1 MGNTNTVFKWLALI
15 VTTVLVGC
23 SPDPI
28 GSNDVITGD
37 KPSSPSISLQS
48 VLDHTRD
55 STNAIDRDS
64 KIIASASSNAREI
77 LSTTY
82 DSSTAEQKPRID
94 STLTAL
100 QLIASKAENINE
112 SSADIKKESTKLA
125 SLTVQVDKL
134 ENKLITLGA
143 AVEVSRIKALEK
155 LYGYITMF
163 WVIGFTLLAAGAAVA
178 FFLNKTYGASM
189 CLLGILMIG
198 FASASQYYM
207 EEIAFAG
214 AILLILG
221 FVVGLAMISWSVVR
235 SNRNDVAIKEIV
247 EMIEILRET
256 MTDDE
261 KQRIFGV
268 DGLASKVQS
277 DLTKQI
283 VFKVKEKNGF
293 SKLKEIK
300 ETVNGDS
307 TKTN

>member
-1 MGNTNTVFKWLALI
+1 MGNTNTVFKWLAL
-15 VTTVLVGC
+15 TTITLLVGC
-23 SPDPI
+23 SPSPI
-28 GSNDVITGD
+28 SSNDVITGD

-55 STNAIDRDS
+55 STNAIDRDAQ
-64 KIIASASSNAREI
+64 IITSASSNAREI

-82 DSSTAEQKPRID
+82 DSSTVEQKPRID
-94 STLTAL
+94 STLTTL
-100 QLIASKAENINE
+100 QLISSKAENIIE
-112 SSADIKKESTKLA
+112 ASDDIKKESTKLA

-134 ENKLITLGA
+134 ENTLGA
-143 AVEVSRIKALEK
+143 AVETSRIKALEN

-221 FVVGLAMISWSVVR
+221 FVVGLAMISWSVIR

-293 SKLKEIK
+293 SKLKEVK
-300 ETVNGDS
+300 ETGNGDS

>member
-1 MGNTNTVFKWLALI
+1 MGNTNTIFKWLALI
-15 VTTVLVGC
+15 TTTILV
-23 SPDPI
+23 S
-28 GSNDVITGD
+28 GSTEPTTSKDVITGN
-37 KPSSPSISLQS
+37 KPSAPSISLQS

-55 STNAIDRDS
+55 AANAIDRDS
-64 KIIASASSNAREI
+64 QIIASTSSNARET

-82 DSSTAEQKPRID
+82 DAATAKQKPKID

-100 QLIASKAENINE
+100 QLIGSKAENIVE
-112 SSADIKKESTKLA
+112 ASADIKKESIKLA
-125 SLTVQVDKL
+125 SLTIQVDKL
-134 ENKLITLGA
+134 ENKLVTLGA
-143 AVEVSRIKALEK
+143 AVETSRIKALEN

-178 FFLNKTYGASM
+178 FFLNKTYGSSM

-221 FVVGLAMISWSVVR
+221 FVVGLAMISWSAIR

-277 DLTKQI
+277 NLTKQI

-293 SKLKEIK
+293 LKLKEVK
-300 ETVNGDS
+300 DTVDGNS

>member
-15 VTTVLVGC
+15 ITTVLVGC

-64 KIIASASSNAREI
+64 KIIASASSNAREV

-82 DSSTAEQKPRID
+82 DSSTTEQKPRID

-100 QLIASKAENINE
+100 QLIASKAENIAE
-112 SSADIKKESTKLA
+112 ASDEIKKESIKLA

-143 AVEVSRIKALEK
+143 AVETSRIKALEK

-221 FVVGLAMISWSVVR
+221 FVAGLAMISWSVVR

>member
-1 MGNTNTVFKWLALI
+1 MGNTNTVFKWLAL
-15 VTTVLVGC
+15 TTITLLVGC
-23 SPDPI
+23 SPNSID
-28 GSNDVITGD
+28 SNNVITGN
-37 KPSSPSISLQS
+37 KPSSSSISLQS

-55 STNAIDRDS
+55 STNAIDRDVQ
-64 KIIASASSNAREI
+64 IIASASSNARQI

-82 DSSTAEQKPRID
+82 DSSTVEQKPRID

-100 QLIASKAENINE
+100 QLIASKAENIAE
-112 SSADIKKESTKLA
+112 ASDEIKKESNKLA

-143 AVEVSRIKALEK
+143 AVEASRIKALEK

-268 DGLASKVQS
+268 GGLASKVQS

-300 ETVNGDS
+300 ETENGDS